1 MKSFF
6 VVLGLVIPATA
17 FVSPHPANLR
27 TAGGGR
33 LRDSSVD
40 EMIENIKEDFQ
51 AKYRIVQESQQA
63 GASFKQ
69 IIANLLAGDYDQAQV
84 KTRIEELLK
93 SAPCVMF
100 TWQNSP
106 SCKSAVKAMGASG
119 FDYTVVRLDDPWD
132 EGNKIRAEIGKMVGR
147 TSVPMVFIGG
157 KYVGGFD
164 GGINDD
170 APGLVALAFRGCLQ
184 SMLKGAGS
192 SKAI

>member
-1 MKSFF
+1 MKSLF
-6 VVLGLVIPATA
+6 VVLGLVITATA
-17 FVSPHPANLR
+17 FVPPNPANLR
-27 TAGGGR
+27 TAGGR
-33 LRDSSVD
+33 LGDSSVD
-40 EMIENIKEDFQ
+40 DVIENIKENVQ
-51 AKYRIVQESQQA
+51 RKYRIVQESQQA
-63 GASFKQ
+63 GAGFKQ
-69 IIANLLAGDYDQAQV
+69 IIANVLAGDYDQAQV
-84 KTRIEELLK
+84 KMKIDELIR

-100 TWQNSP
+100 TWQSSP
-106 SCKSAVKAMGASG
+106 SCQSAIKAMDASG
-119 FDYTVVRLDDPWD
+119 LDYTVVRLDDPWD

-192 SKAI
+192 TTAL

>member
-1 MKSFF
+1 M
-6 VVLGLVIPATA
+6 
-17 FVSPHPANLR
+17 
-27 TAGGGR
+27 
-33 LRDSSVD
+33 D
-40 EMIENIKEDFQ
+40 
-51 AKYRIVQESQQA
+51 
-63 GASFKQ
+63 
-69 IIANLLAGDYDQAQV
+69 
-84 KTRIEELLK
+84 
-93 SAPCVMF
+93 
-100 TWQNSP
+100 
-106 SCKSAVKAMGASG
+106 ASG